1 MILGRLGQLK
11 RLGDSAKRIVE
22 AKKKLGEMKKL
33 VTSGIDVKEWFFKI
47 AVKMEKDSF
56 TALLQNRLS
65 KVDTFKRATTERRAQ
80 YFTIV
85 YDTIQDWPSE
95 KINPKDAIDIAKLI
109 EKKLNEYDSKN
120 PNQN

>member
-1 MILGRLGQLK
+1 MK

-22 AKKKLGEMKKL
+22 AKKKLGDMKKL

-95 KINPKDAIDIAKLI
+95 KINPKDAIEIAKLI
-109 EKKLNEYDSKN
+109 EKKLIEYDSKN